1 MFRPRSNPSYF
12 HKGLNDSNCVNNNNN
27 LFEEMLEILPAKTTL
42 IFLLQ
47 TLYFV
52 IKEVTNNSSKR
63 EEFLGLMMNSVTMV
77 LGVCKEKYLDISRYS
92 SFSGVQNRKH
102 RINQMFTKS
111 FLCKSCFYSRRDL
124 LRILARAENSSK

>member
-47 TLYFV
+47 TLDFV
-52 IKEVTNNSSKR
+52 IKEVTKNSSKR
-63 EEFLGLMMNSVTMV
+63 ERVSWINDELSNNGFRTMQEKILG
-77 LGVCKEKYLDISRYS
+77 YLKV
-92 SFSGVQNRKH
+92 FK
-102 RINQMFTKS
+102 F
-111 FLCKSCFYSRRDL
+111 
-124 LRILARAENSSK
+124 

>member
-47 TLYFV
+47 TLDFV

-63 EEFLGLMMNSVTMV
+63 ERVSWINDELSNNGFRTMQEKILG
-77 LGVCKEKYLDISRYS
+77 YLKV
-92 SFSGVQNRKH
+92 FK
-102 RINQMFTKS
+102 F
-111 FLCKSCFYSRRDL
+111 
-124 LRILARAENSSK
+124 

>member
-27 LFEEMLEILPAKTTL
+27 NLLEEMLEILPAKTTL

-47 TLYFV
+47 TLDFV

-63 EEFLGLMMNSVTMV
+63 ERVSWINDELSNNGFRTMQGKILG
-77 LGVCKEKYLDISRYS
+77 YLKV
-92 SFSGVQNRKH
+92 FK
-102 RINQMFTKS
+102 F
-111 FLCKSCFYSRRDL
+111 
-124 LRILARAENSSK
+124 

>member
-47 TLYFV
+47 TLDFV
-52 IKEVTNNSSKR
+52 IK
-63 EEFLGLMMNSVTMV
+63 
-77 LGVCKEKYLDISRYS
+77 
-92 SFSGVQNRKH
+92 
-102 RINQMFTKS
+102 
-111 FLCKSCFYSRRDL
+111 
-124 LRILARAENSSK
+124 